1 MSPEKEEIKKQ
12 IDELRREL
20 KKHNKAYYRD
30 DSPTISDAIYDKLKR
45 DLINL
50 ETEHPEFITEDSP
63 TQTVGYAVLDEFKK
77 VKHSKPMLSLGNGF
91 SKEDIQDFF
100 DRVKRF
106 LGIEDKKLEVFCEPK
121 IDGLSFG
128 ARFEDGIFVQGAT
141 RGDGVT
147 GEDITENLR
156 TIESFPKKLTGKNIP
171 KILEVRG
178 EVFMTKNDFEKL
190 NEKREKSGEKLFANP
205 RNAAAGSLRQL
216 DTSITASRNLRYFVY
231 SLGESSEDFNVKT
244 QEGLIDEVEK
254 FGFKIN
260 KLTKLCKN
268 VDEVMEF
275 YDKVQTERYGLEYDI
290 DGIVYKVNDL
300 KYQERLGFVS
310 HSPRWAIAH
319 KFPAEKA
326 TTVIEKI
333 DIQVGRTGSLTPVA
347 HLKPVNVGGVL
358 VSRAT
363 LHNEDEIERK
373 DIREGDTITIQRAGD
388 VIPQVVK
395 VDLKKRSNDSK
406 PFKFPDKC
414 PICGSPAVRYDNDV
428 VKRCTGGINCDAQII
443 ESLKHFVSRNAF
455 DIEGLGKK
463 QIENFYEEGRIKN
476 FIDIFKLEERDKKAT
491 KNAGDLGL
499 FNVGKGEKTLTP
511 IRSLEGWG
519 NKSADNLFEAI
530 NEKRNIEL
538 HRFIYG
544 IGIRFVGEITAK
556 LLANHYHSFENLKEK
571 MMKAGKNKES
581 EEYKEFVN
589 IDGVGGKIAEGILD
603 YFRNEKNIKMLD
615 ELVAELKIKDAEEI
629 KTQSPLS
636 GKTVVFT
643 GTLEKMT
650 RQEAKAKAESLGM
663 KVSSSISSKTDFLV
677 AGAESGSKL
686 KKAEELNVKVLSE
699 DKWLDMLK

>member
-12 IDELRREL
+12 IEELHKEL

-30 DSPTISDAIYDKLKR
+30 DAPTISDAKYDKLKR
-45 DLINL
+45 ELIDL
-50 ETEHPEFITEDSP
+50 ETEYPEYITEDSP

-106 LGIEDKKLEVFCEPK
+106 LRIENEKIEVFCEPK

-128 ARFEDGIFVQGAT
+128 ARFENGEFVQGAT
-141 RGDGVT
+141 RGDGIT

-156 TIESFPKKLTGKNIP
+156 TIETFPKKLIGKSIP
-171 KILEVRG
+171 KVLEVRG
-178 EVFMTKNDFEKL
+178 EVFMMKNDFEKL
-190 NEKREKSGEKLFANP
+190 NEKREESGEKVFANP

-216 DTSITASRNLRYFVY
+216 DTSITASRNLQYFVY
-231 SLGESSEDFNVKT
+231 SLGEMSEDFDVKT
-244 QEGLIDEVEK
+244 QEALLDETGK
-254 FGFKIN
+254 LGFKIN
-260 KLTKLCKN
+260 KLAKLCKS
-268 VDEVMEF
+268 VDEVMKF
-275 YDKVQTERYGLEYDI
+275 YDKVQAERYDLEYDI

-326 TTVIEKI
+326 ITLIEKI

-373 DIREGDTITIQRAGD
+373 DIREGDTVTIQRAGD

-395 VDLKKRSNDSK
+395 VDLKKRPSNSK
-406 PFKFPDKC
+406 LFKFPNKC
-414 PICGSPAVRYDNDV
+414 PICGSPAVRYDDDV
-428 VKRCTGGINCDAQII
+428 VKRCTGGMSCDAQVI
-443 ESLKHFVSRNAF
+443 EGLKHFVSRDAF

-463 QIENFYEEGRIKN
+463 QIDNFFQEGRIKSL
-476 FIDIFKLEERDKKAT
+476 IDIFKLEERDKKIE
-491 KNAGDLGL
+491 KSAGDLGL
-499 FNVGKGEKTLTP
+499 FSVGKEKKTLTP

-530 NEKRNIEL
+530 NEKRNVEL

-571 MMKAGKNKES
+571 MVKAGKDKES
-581 EEYKEFVN
+581 EEYKDFIN

-615 ELVAELKIKDAEEI
+615 ELATELKIQGAE
-629 KTQSPLS
+629 KVKVRSKLS

-650 RQEAKAKAESLGM
+650 RQEAKVKAESLGI

-686 KKAEELNVKVLSE
+686 KKAEELGVKVLTE
-699 DKWLDMLK
+699 DEWLNILK

>member
-1 MSPEKEEIKKQ
+1 MSAKIEEAKKEIE
-12 IDELRREL
+12 ELRKEL

-30 DSPTISDAIYDKLKR
+30 DAPTISDAKYDRLKR
-45 DLINL
+45 ELIDL
-50 ETEHPEFITEDSP
+50 ETEFPELITEDSP

-100 DRVKRF
+100 DRVGRF
-106 LGIEDKKLEVFCEPK
+106 LGVETEKIQVFCEPK

-128 ARFEDGIFVQGAT
+128 ARFENGIFVQGAT

-147 GEDITENLR
+147 GEDITENLK
-156 TIESFPKKLTGKNIP
+156 TIESFPQKLKGKNIP
-171 KILEVRG
+171 KVLEVRG
-178 EVFMTKNDFEKL
+178 EVFMSKTDFKNL
-190 NEKREKSGEKLFANP
+190 NEKREEIGEKVFANP

-216 DTSITASRNLRYFVY
+216 DTSITASRNLQYFVY
-231 SLGESSEDFNVKT
+231 ALGEISEDFDVKT
-244 QEGLIDEVEK
+244 QEDLINEVGEFGLT
-254 FGFKIN
+254 IN

-268 VDEVMEF
+268 VDEVMKF
-275 YDKVQTERYGLEYDI
+275 YDKVQTERYDLEYDI

-326 TTVIEKI
+326 VTLIENI

-347 HLKPVNVGGVL
+347 NLKPVNIGGVL

-373 DIREGDTITIQRAGD
+373 DIREGDTVTIQRAGD

-395 VDLKKRSNDSK
+395 VDTSKRPKDSK

-414 PICGSPAVRYDNDV
+414 PICGSPAVRYDDDV
-428 VKRCTGGINCDAQII
+428 VKRCTGGINCDAQVV
-443 ESLKHFVSRNAF
+443 EGLKHFVSRNAF

-463 QIENFYEEGRIKN
+463 QIDNFFQEGRIKS
-476 FIDIFKLEERDKKAT
+476 FVDIFKLEERDKKAE
-491 KNAGDLGL
+491 KSAGDLGL
-499 FNVGKGEKTLTP
+499 FSVGKTEKTLTP

-571 MMKAGKNKES
+571 MIKASKDKES
-581 EEYKEFVN
+581 EEYKDFVN
-589 IDGVGGKIAEGILD
+589 IDGIGGKITEGILD
-603 YFRNEKNIKMLD
+603 YFRNEKNMKMLD
-615 ELVAELKIKDAEEI
+615 ELVAELKIKDDKGITA
-629 KTQSPLS
+629 KSPLS

-643 GTLEKMT
+643 GSLTKMT
-650 RQEAKAKAESLGM
+650 RQEAKAKAESLGI
-663 KVSSSISSKTDFLV
+663 KVSSSISKKTDFLV

-686 KKAEELNVKVLSE
+686 RKAEELGVKVLSE
-699 DKWLDMLK
+699 DEWLEILG